1 MCGEIRVVAPKCE
14 HFSCE
19 HGEYCTR
26 KVVSSLQFFEKVE
39 WNDKGNY
46 TCIAENGA
54 IAPIEQSS
62 MVLSVVHEPVIL
74 NEKFPNEALAAADV
88 GKTVSS
94 TKKLKN

>member
-1 MCGEIRVVAPKCE
+1 M
-14 HFSCE
+14 
-19 HGEYCTR
+19 
-26 KVVSSLQFFEKVE
+26 VSSLQFFEKVE

-54 IAPIEQSS
+54 IAPIEQSN
-62 MVLSVVHEPVIL
+62 MVLSVVHEPVVL

-94 TKKLKN
+94 SKKLTNFSTIGEYASENNLQKFRHE